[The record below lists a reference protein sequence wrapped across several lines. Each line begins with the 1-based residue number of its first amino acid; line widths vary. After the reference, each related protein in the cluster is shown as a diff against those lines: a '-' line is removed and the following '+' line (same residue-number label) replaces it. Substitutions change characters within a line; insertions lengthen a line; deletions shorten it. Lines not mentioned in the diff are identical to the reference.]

1 MRLTWLNYSVLLK
14 TNRLLAIAV
23 ALVLITGFTSPA
35 FAAPSVTGTEVEMPS
50 NTESVPTPLPLT
62 DEDNVIFDNGR
73 GDFITACGM
82 TAGLIYCA
90 DDFVLDANEILT
102 DVHFDGFDFL
112 GPDVVPELRY
122 FIHADDGGLPG
133 AIIQSGD
140 AVNEH
145 KEVISTDVYRYWFDL
160 DIPLLLNGG
169 TTFWIAIDRVS
180 DAGDPEWVISENP
193 VFGNPVTFTDDDGLT
208 WQTSL
213 FLDMNFVLT
222 GQPTVGGELLPIDTS
237 ALLLAGAQ
245 MNAAWMI
252 PVIVSAIG
260 IGLVIARKF

>member
-1 MRLTWLNYSVLLK
+1 LK

-23 ALVLITGFTSPA
+23 TLVLIAGFTSPA
-35 FAAPSVTGTEVEMPS
+35 FAVSSFTGAEVEMPS

-62 DEDNVIFDNGR
+62 DEENVIFDNGR
-73 GDFITACGM
+73 ADPSFFPCGM
-82 TAGLIYCA
+82 TAGLVYCA

-112 GPDVVPELRY
+112 GSGVPEFRY
-122 FIHADDGGLPG
+122 FILADDSGLPG

-145 KEVISTDVYRYWFDL
+145 KELIVDNHFRYWFDL

-180 DAGDPEWVISENP
+180 DAGDPEWVTGENP
-193 VFGNPVTFTDDDGLT
+193 VVGNQAVFTDDDGAT

-213 FLDMNFVLT
+213 FLDFNFVLT
-222 GQPTVGGELLPIDTS
+222 GQPAVGGELLPIDTT
-237 ALLLAGAQ
+237 ALLLVGAQ
-245 MNAAWMI
+245 MNASWMI
-252 PVIVSAIG
+252 PLIVSAIG
-260 IGLVIARKF
+260 IAIVIARKF